1 MVMDW
6 IARMPDWLAWCAAGS
21 AGAVALATVAHML
34 EAAFD
39 LDAN

>member
-1 MVMDW
+1 MEW
-6 IARMPDWLAWCAAGS
+6 ITGMPDWLAWCAAGVV
-21 AGAVALATVAHML
+21 GAVALATLARML